1 MLGEVASLSAQFWQ
15 YDTRLGRR
23 WNVDPV
29 FKEYESPYACFAG
42 DPVRFAD
49 PKGDSIINPYKRL
62 IEECKAAILELDNGI
77 KENRYDYPK
86 LAKYT
91 RDYINQELKEYERY
105 SNLVDAAILV
115 LKEDIQFYN
124 LLNNI
129 EDEQHTPVDIYIY
142 IDPDLLRAKGR
153 FGECVEKALWYSDS
167 FFGFKDNKI
176 DMILSGRDI
185 GATVCHEGGHL
196 EEDIPHYT
204 RKRQWKKEH
213 GFADD
218 PNYDGHGKVD
228 KEQDPSGAN
237 ADKREN
243 EYRERH
249 Q

>member
-1 MLGEVASLSAQFWQ
+1 MK
-15 YDTRLGRR
+15 
-23 WNVDPV
+23 NVKP
-29 FKEYESPYACFAG
+29 
-42 DPVRFAD
+42 
-49 PKGDSIINPYKRL
+49 
-62 IEECKAAILELDNGI
+62 LDNGI

-185 GATVCHEGGHL
+185 GLLYVTKA
-196 EEDIPHYT
+196 DI
-204 RKRQWKKEH
+204 
-213 GFADD
+213 
-218 PNYDGHGKVD
+218 
-228 KEQDPSGAN
+228 
-237 ADKREN
+237 
-243 EYRERH
+243 
-249 Q
+249 